1 MAFSPLIQSYGRRR
15 GRPLKTSRAALVAD
29 LLPKLAI
36 TGPPAGGAL
45 DPRTLFV
52 SRPAEVWL
60 EIGFGGGEHLAAQA
74 EAHRDIGFIG
84 AEPYIN
90 GIAGLLARVHDAR
103 LENLRIWPDDIRKLL
118 PAFAAESVARL
129 FILFP
134 DPWPKARH
142 HKRRLIAPP
151 LLDELV
157 RVMAAGAELRMA
169 TDDPHYQAWIA
180 EQLAGDARFE
190 KLAQHASRP
199 ADWQATRYEA
209 KALAAG
215 RTPLYWRYRKA
226 G

>member
-1 MAFSPLIQSYGRRR
+1 
-15 GRPLKTSRAALVAD
+15 LKTGRAALVAD

-36 TGPPAGGAL
+36 AAPPADGAL
-45 DPRTLFV
+45 DPRTLFA
-52 SRPAEVWL
+52 SRPEAVWL
-60 EIGFGGGEHLAAQA
+60 EVGFGAGEHLAAQA
-74 EAHRDIGFIG
+74 EAHRDTGFIG

-90 GIAGLLARVHDAR
+90 GIAGLLARVHEVQLA
-103 LENLRIWPDDIRKLL
+103 NLRIWPDDVRKLL
-118 PAFAAESVARL
+118 PAFAAGSIARVFVL
-129 FILFP
+129 FA

-157 RVMAAGAELRMA
+157 RVMAAGAELRIA
-169 TDDPHYQAWIA
+169 TDDPDYQAWIA
-180 EQLAGDARFE
+180 EQLAADRRFE
-190 KLAQHASRP
+190 KLAQYSSRP

-215 RTPLYWRYRKA
+215 RTPLYWRYRTA